1 MANRRDERSKRQKLD
16 QIYLALRDHNEGLTQ
31 SELADIVTVGRWDIN
46 RYLKQGD
53 LPGVYEDHG
62 RLFLDRLGDLVRM
75 SFDRD
80 EITMMH
86 VAMRLLSRHTHAH
99 NPHAASALRKLSD
112 VVKRLDP
119 DVSRS
124 LQRTAGQAD
133 DPTIPHNEE
142 LLNTLRVLTE
152 ARLRRRT
159 VSVAYELEDGT
170 LTKPYT
176 FSPYFIEPY
185 APGLTTHV
193 IGFREPPGDIRTFKV
208 ERLRS
213 VKLGLSDFVM
223 PEDFD
228 PTALLEDAW
237 GIWYTN
243 EPAVEVVLKF
253 APRVRRRVMETR
265 WHRNQAD
272 PEVLEDGSVIW
283 RCRIAEPREMLPW
296 VRGWG
301 ADVEVLAPAEMRA
314 EVRRNVR
321 EMATVYGVME
331 QREMPK
337 HWLLWAKT
345 NQYDKSDARYHPL
358 LCHLVD
364 VGEVARCIWRDVLT
378 SSSRSQIANAFGL
391 SLEEC
396 ERFVAFVCAAHDI
409 GKACPAFQ
417 QQNVLGKLRLDRA
430 GFKFQTNTANVR
442 HEAVSWLLLH
452 HPVQTTGFFRGE
464 PAVFSGEIGK
474 LVATIIS
481 GHHGMWSKDKVT
493 EIAPSQVG
501 DETWAQVQADLYAEL
516 CRIFHPPTVVQ
527 VKPEDTNKTAIIL
540 SGLISVADWIG
551 SREDCFDFASTD
563 LGYVNVDVDT
573 YVRLAQCL
581 AESALRKLNLLD
593 WQPPNQVMPFEQQ
606 FALKAIRPT
615 QAALISMAADQLED
629 KIKAEPTLVIVED
642 ATGSGKT
649 EAALYLADHWA
660 ALFKHRGAYVAMP
673 TMATS
678 NQMYWRFDAIVKRR
692 YTEMPNLQLA
702 HSQAAWQE
710 SDVVELHQIGDEV
723 SDSKVEDQTAPSAQA
738 EAENWF
744 ASRKRTL
751 LSTFGVGTVDQAL
764 MSALPVNH
772 FFVRLMALANKTV
785 IFDEVHAYD
794 AFMSEIFER
803 TLMWLRA
810 LGSSVVILSATLP
823 IQTRRRLVTAFT
835 GQEAQLENE
844 TVYPSVVWASSDQKS
859 IVVEIQPK
867 PSDRKIP
874 IRTVGRNAE
883 NIVAE
888 LRDALKNGGC
898 AVVICNRV
906 KRAQELYS
914 QIESLLQRELETGWI
929 KPDDLMLFHARF
941 PFEDRKAIEDAVL
954 QKFGKPIDEDGTDS
968 ADRPPRA
975 ILIAT
980 QVVEQSLDL
989 DFDVMFSDVA
999 PIDLLI
1005 QRVGRLWRHHRK
1017 SRQVSECVL
1026 RLMEPEGTGELPE
1039 FGKDAY
1045 VYGPVS
1051 APYLLMRTWLE
1062 VLRNP
1067 SFLLPRDTREWIR
1080 QVYGDTDQM
1089 PDASHCSQAQ
1099 QNSFVDCW
1107 HRWHQQIQAKGGEA
1121 ARQILPKPNVPTEQL
1136 LNFSGDMR
1144 SDTDDPTTAKY
1155 WRAKTRDIQP
1165 SVSLVCLFMRNNQL
1179 FYDAD
1184 CKEPVGNILKDKKLE
1199 KQTIKRL
1206 MTRVISVTNPIVVDF
1221 FADPNASIKDE
1232 KIRKAYTPY
1241 IMPPAWRTNG
1251 ALRHLRVAVFI
1262 NDVCK
1267 MPGKK
1272 AFLKLSKLG
1281 LEVLPD
1287 GK

>member
-1 MANRRDERSKRQKLD
+1 MTKRKDERSKRQKLD
-16 QIYLALRDHNEGLTQ
+16 EIMLALRDHHEGLTQ
-31 SELADIVTVGRWDIN
+31 SELARVVDIGRSDVN
-46 RYLKQGD
+46 KYLKNGD
-53 LPGVYEDHG
+53 LPSVYEDDG

-99 NPHAASALRKLSD
+99 NPHVGSALRKLSD
-112 VVKRLDP
+112 VIKRLDP

-133 DPTIPHNEE
+133 DPASPHNEE

-152 ARLRRRT
+152 ARLRRRK
-159 VSVAYELEDGT
+159 VSVEYELDDGT

-193 IGFREPPGDIRTFKV
+193 IGFREPPGKIMTFKV
-208 ERLRS
+208 ERLRDAR
-213 VKLGLSDFVM
+213 LGLSDFVM
-223 PEDFD
+223 PDDFD
-228 PTALLEDAW
+228 PTALLNNAW

-243 EPAVEVVLKF
+243 EPPVEVTLKF
-253 APRVRRRVMETR
+253 APAVRRRVMETR

-272 PEVLEDGSVIW
+272 PEVLADGSVIW

-301 ADVEVLAPAEMRA
+301 ASVEVLAPAELLA
-314 EVRRNVR
+314 EVRRGVR
-321 EMATVYGVME
+321 EMCKVYQLAE
-331 QREMPK
+331 PKEMPK

-345 NQYDKSDARYHPL
+345 NLHDKSDPRYHPL

-364 VGEVARCIWRDVLT
+364 VGEVARLIWRDVFT
-378 SSSRSQIANAFGL
+378 SSSRSQIADAVGL
-391 SLEEC
+391 TLEEC

-417 QQNVLGKLRLDRA
+417 QQNYKGKDRLERA
-430 GFKFQTNTANVR
+430 GFKFHPNTAKCR

-452 HPVQTTGFFRGE
+452 HPKEISGFFRDA
-464 PAVFSGEIGK
+464 PIILSDEIGK
-474 LVATIIS
+474 LIATIIS
-481 GHHGMWSKDKVT
+481 GHHGMWSKDVVT
-493 EIAPSQVG
+493 QIVPSQVG
-501 DETWAQVQADLYAEL
+501 DETWTQAQADLYAEL
-516 CRIFHPPTVVQ
+516 CRIFQPPLVDRI
-527 VKPEDTNKTAIIL
+527 KAEDTNKVAIIL

-551 SREDCFDFASTD
+551 SREDCFQFASTD
-563 LGYVNVDVDT
+563 LGDVNVDVDT
-573 YVRLAQCL
+573 YVRLARCL
-581 AESALRKLNLLD
+581 AKSALRKLNLLD
-593 WQPPNQVMPFEQQ
+593 WQPPDKVMSFQQQ
-606 FALKAIRPT
+606 FALKDIRPT
-615 QAALISMAADQLED
+615 QIALIRMAADQSEG

-649 EAALYLADHWA
+649 EAALYLADHWT

-678 NQMYWRFDAIVKRR
+678 NQMFQRYDAILKRR
-692 YTEMPNLQLA
+692 YAEMPNLQLA

-710 SDVVELHQIGDEV
+710 SDVVELHPIGDEAV
-723 SDSKVEDQTAPSAQA
+723 DNTVEDQTASSAQA

-823 IQTRRRLVTAFT
+823 IQTRQRLITAFT
-835 GQEAQLENE
+835 GKVTQLENE
-844 TVYPSVVWASSDQKS
+844 TVYPSVVWASSDQKP

-867 PSDRKIP
+867 PSDRTIP
-874 IRTVGRNAE
+874 VSAVDRSAE
-883 NIVAE
+883 SIVAE
-888 LRDALKNGGC
+888 LRDGLKNGGC

-914 QIESLLQRELETGWI
+914 QIESLLESELEGGWI

-954 QKFGKPIDEDGTDS
+954 RKFGKPIDEDGTDS
-968 ADRPPRA
+968 PDRPSRA

-1005 QRVGRLWRHHRK
+1005 QRVGRLWRHQRK
-1017 SRQVSECVL
+1017 TRKVTDCSL
-1026 RLMEPEGTGELPE
+1026 RLMQPESTDELSK
-1039 FGKDAY
+1039 FGKDAH

-1051 APYLLMRTWLE
+1051 APYLLTRTWLE
-1062 VLRNP
+1062 VQRNP
-1067 SFLLPRDTREWIR
+1067 SFVLPRDTREWIR
-1080 QVYGDTDQM
+1080 QVYGDTDRM
-1089 PDASHCSQAQ
+1089 PDASTFSQAQ
-1099 QNSFVDCW
+1099 QNLLIDCW
-1107 HRWHQQIQAKGGEA
+1107 HRWHQQLKAKGGEA
-1121 ARQILPKPNVPTEQL
+1121 ARQLMPKPDVPTEQL

-1144 SDTDDPTTAKY
+1144 SDTEDPNAAKY
-1155 WRAKTRDIQP
+1155 WRVRTRDIQP
-1165 SVSLVCLFMRNNQL
+1165 SVSLVCLFWRNSEL
-1179 FYDAD
+1179 FYDAG
-1184 CKEPVGNILKDKKLE
+1184 CKEPAGKVLEDKKPD

-1206 MTRVISVTNPIVVDF
+1206 MQRVISVTNPTVIDF
-1221 FADPNASIKDE
+1221 FADPDDSTPNMKLLKD
-1232 KIRKAYTPY
+1232 KYV
-1241 IMPPAWRTNG
+1241 MPVAWRKNG
-1251 ALRHLRVAVFI
+1251 SLRHLRVAVFI

-1267 MPGKK
+1267 MPGKN
-1272 AFLKLSKLG
+1272 AVLRLSKLG

-1287 GK
+1287 VK